1 MGALSRPSRFDEKT
15 GQGRMYWARF
25 WNESM
30 FDALDIVRGA
40 AKKYQLSEAEC
51 ALRWIV
57 HHSKLERGRGDAV
70 IIGASRLEHLRENL
84 KDLEKGP
91 LSDEVAEA
99 LDKAWSTTK
108 GAVGN
113 YYH

>member
-15 GQGRMYWARF
+15 GQGGCTGRILEREY
-25 WNESM
+25 
-30 FDALDIVRGA
+30 VRRTRYCKGA
-40 AKKYQLSEAEC
+40 AKYQLSEAEC

-70 IIGASRLEHLRENL
+70 ITGASRLEHLWENM
-84 KDLEKGP
+84 KDLEREP
-91 LSDEVAEA
+91 LPDEVAEA

-108 GAVGN
+108 GVVGI

>member
-1 MGALSRPSRFDEKT
+1 MKRRARADVLGAILERE
-15 GQGRMYWARF
+15 Y
-25 WNESM
+25 
-30 FDALDIVRGA
+30 VRRTRYCKGA

-70 IIGASRLEHLRENL
+70 ITGASRLEHLWENL
-84 KDLEKGP
+84 KDLEREP
-91 LSDEVAEA
+91 LPDEVAEA

-108 GAVGN
+108 GVVGN